1 MNRNG
6 QQICFT
12 TPIPP
17 NNQRPRRH
25 RRDHFPLHR
34 ARRNPN
40 REILAQSKRHTI
52 SRIPANPDSSSLNR
66 SLHTRLVRSRTGTK
80 SHEPASWDRDGDLC
94 VDISA
99 SDRRLVELWEA
110 EEALAS

>member
-6 QQICFT
+6 QQICFLT
-12 TPIPP
+12 AIPP
-17 NNQRPRRH
+17 NNQRPRRR
-25 RRDHFPLHR
+25 RRDHLPLR
-34 ARRNPN
+34 RTRRNPN
-40 REILAQSKRHTI
+40 SEILTQSKRHAT
-52 SRIPANPDSSSLNR
+52 SRIPANPDRGPLNR

-99 SDRRLVELWEA
+99 SDGRLVELWE
-110 EEALAS
+110 EKEASAS

>member
-12 TPIPP
+12 APVPP
-17 NNQRPRRH
+17 NNQRSRRH
-25 RRDHFPLHR
+25 RRNHFPLHR

-40 REILAQSKRHTI
+40 LEILAQSKRHAT
-52 SRIPANPDSSSLNR
+52 SRILANPDLGPLNR

-99 SDRRLVELWEA
+99 SDGRLVELWK
-110 EEALAS
+110 EEEVSAS